1 MVGHEITVH
10 VPQGVL
16 ENGTW
21 HGHVQV
27 VARVNTDLDGVW
39 QQNLL
44 AAGKLSDHVVGS
56 REKTGFVERTSFN
69 HGAGERSDT
78 DEQSGSVERTRS
90 FKQSSALKGLP
101 LTGFCI
107 TVGTG
112 QGGRTLGGE
121 GTHGVNRTLQTV
133 GWKVAGVVHETE
145 GLVSGHYG
153 VGFVV
158 KLTIDHI
165 AGLNPRSFDDTV
177 S

>member
-10 VPQGVL
+10 VTQGVL
-16 ENGTW
+16 ENGTR

-27 VARVNTDLDGVW
+27 IARVNTDLDGVW

-44 AAGKLSDHVVGS
+44 AAGKLSNHVVGS
-56 REKTGFVERTSFN
+56 RKKTGFVERASFN
-69 HGAGERSDT
+69 HGARERSDT

-90 FKQSSALKGLP
+90 FEQSSALKGLP
-101 LTGFCI
+101 LACLCI

-112 QGGRTLGGE
+112 QGGRALGGE
-121 GTHGVNRTLQTV
+121 GAHGVNRALQTV
-133 GWKVAGVVHETE
+133 GREVTGVVNETE
-145 GLVSGHYG
+145 GRIGGHQG

-158 KLTIDHI
+158 RFTIDHI
-165 AGLNPRSFDDTV
+165 AGLNPGCFDDTV